1 MEKKSPKARREMT
14 LTLAVLPLLV
24 VIGLLIS
31 SIMVF
36 HMDMCVPL
44 ITGAVLCALYGTYF
58 LHYTWEEIEEGIHDS
73 LKSGLSPF
81 LLIGVVGMLIGTW
94 MLGGIVP
101 AVIYYSLKILS
112 PNFFIVISYIVCAIV
127 AMVTGGSWTTAG
139 TIGIALVSV
148 GQCMGIPVEIVA
160 GAIISG
166 SYFGDKMS
174 PFSDTTNMASA
185 IAGTTLF
192 KHIKH
197 MSYTTSIS
205 FTIAL
210 IGFILLNKGYTAE
223 TIDDS
228 LTNMM
233 LSTIEET
240 FVVSPFLMLPF
251 IFIMLMVV
259 FKFPAIPGLMVN
271 VALGIICAV
280 FVQGEGVIT
289 IADALM
295 NGYTSDSGFEM
306 VDNLLSSG
314 GIYSMLPT
322 LSLIMCAFVFG
333 GVVRVTGLLETLA
346 AAILRRTKSNGALI
360 MVTVLTCILTNMAA
374 GEQYL
379 SLLITGNMYKSEY
392 EKRNLAPQNL
402 SRALEDGGTVTS
414 PLVPWCACAVAMSTY
429 LGVSTLQ
436 YLPYCFFNIASPIVS
451 IIVGFSGW
459 TIFKNDEEKVRL
471 KKNI

>member
-1 MEKKSPKARREMT
+1 MEKKSPKAKREMT
-14 LTLAVLPLLV
+14 LALALLPLLI

-31 SIMVF
+31 SIIIF

-44 ITGAVLCALYGTYF
+44 IAGAVICSVYGVYY
-58 LHYTWEEIEEGIHDS
+58 LHYSWEEIEEGIHNS

-81 LLIGVVGMLIGTW
+81 ILIGVVGMLIGTW

-112 PNFFIVISYIVCAIV
+112 PNFFLVICCIVCAIV

-139 TIGIALVSV
+139 TIGIALISV
-148 GQCMGIPVEIVA
+148 GQCMGIPSPMVA

-166 SYFGDKMS
+166 AYFGDKMS
-174 PFSDTTNMASA
+174 PFSDTTNMAPA
-185 IAGTTLF
+185 VAGTTLF
-192 KHIKH
+192 EHIKH

-205 FTIAL
+205 IGIAL
-210 IGFILLNKGYTAE
+210 VGFIFLNRGYTTD

-228 LTNMM
+228 LTQTMIQ
-233 LSTIEET
+233 TIEET
-240 FVVSPFLMLPF
+240 FVISPLLILPF
-251 IFIMLMVV
+251 IFIILMVV
-259 FKFPAIPGLMVN
+259 FKFPAIPGLVVN
-271 VALGIICAV
+271 VGLGILCAIL
-280 FVQGEGVIT
+280 VQGEGVIT
-289 IADALM
+289 VADSLM
-295 NGYTSDSGFEM
+295 NGYVCDSGVEM
-306 VDNLLSSG
+306 VDNLLSRG

-333 GVVRVTGLLETLA
+333 GVVRVIGLLETLA
-346 AAILRRTKSNGALI
+346 EAILKRTKSNGAL
-360 MVTVLTCILTNMAA
+360 VTATVLTCIITNMAA

-379 SLLITGNMYKSEY
+379 SLLITGSMYKSEY
-392 EKRNLAPQNL
+392 EKRDLAPQNL

-429 LGVSTLQ
+429 LGVSTLE
-436 YLPYCFFNIASPIVS
+436 YIPYCLFNIASPIVS

-459 TIFKNDEEKVRL
+459 TIYKNGEEKTR
-471 KKNI
+471 KKAK